1 MNCRTTGHSEPQADP
16 SASRPDAIN
25 KKLKQ
30 LTREQANELAAHL
43 NDAMNA
49 ALTHAE
55 KNPPAPVG
63 NPPQ

>member
-1 MNCRTTGHSEPQADP
+1 MNNHVTGQGKPQTDP
-16 SASRPDAIN
+16 SENLPDAIN

-30 LTREQANELAAHL
+30 LNREQANELAAHL

-55 KNPPAPVG
+55 KNPPAPDG